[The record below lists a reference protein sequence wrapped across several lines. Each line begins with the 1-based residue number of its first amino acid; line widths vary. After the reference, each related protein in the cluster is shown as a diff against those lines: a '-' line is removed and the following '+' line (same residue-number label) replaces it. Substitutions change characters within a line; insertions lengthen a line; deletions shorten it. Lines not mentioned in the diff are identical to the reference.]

1 MSVLDGSKFK
11 PTLFVGLGGHG
22 GKIVNLLGKK
32 LRRHPHWSRIESMT
46 HFVAIDT
53 NKDDLDKLAHVPV
66 ECRFLASAFDRQAY
80 VRRKRGKAEIDED
93 RLVTQWTGTDYQF
106 RDTQG
111 AGAGQIRM
119 ESRLGLYY
127 NLEDD
132 RAGIRRKIDQLL
144 QSSTRIGNPW
154 RDNDDRVI
162 RIVIYASVA
171 GGTGSGGFL
180 PMAYLLRQMAS
191 DQGWGRPSVVGV
203 FTLPTAF
210 LERVKPELH
219 EDILAN
225 GYAALKEGEFL
236 TRQLGHE
243 GGASEIELHF
253 DPGTKNASRTKV
265 TGRPFDIAYI
275 VDRPTQVSIERYEH
289 AIADA
294 SYLQIFSPILG
305 AQKGEYDNYEKRQKS
320 LANGEFSVHWGA
332 FGSSIL
338 HFPRHDVI
346 RYASL
351 RYVARALRD
360 FLCFGG
366 DNPEFRVPYGDPAFE
381 RLSEDEKAR
390 KIDDAFIRYIDY
402 MAELERAA
410 NENGVFTAV
419 AQLRGRDGKNLLVAL
434 RERLKEVYGKL
445 DQVIEIS
452 DIDAMGVNP
461 GNPSMS
467 RALDGLRREYAA
479 SLGRV
484 NAELEVQ
491 RTSLRQG
498 RFLGE
503 LFRAFDVSPIA
514 QRLLLLRAMR
524 EAFLVPFDD
533 PAEGDFL
540 RPEAG
545 TNPSLDDE
553 SVQQNVGR
561 MNAELQRTAT
571 QGVFDKLKDRDN
583 QAFQAAKRRAI
594 GVYDELAQDARTEL
608 RRLFWRGFELELRQ
622 VASTLLATFRRT
634 AEIADGAARAAESET
649 EDFRRDPAR
658 EPESDCAQ
666 YYLDAEVLRDDR
678 RGERLWHW
686 LYAHLLDKTAYFVPA
701 DIFVQVSSAFNPA
714 RDSEGKLKQRDAA
727 EVVRVVRES
736 LLASGRA
743 IYEKAFDDLKLDLGR
758 TLEYEQRYIALTD
771 EGKNPRELRATGK
784 LEEAVDGVSAE
795 RVRGGVEDK
804 LQRLWADCAI
814 LANIDERAGDGV
826 TPARIAFVG
835 LAPRFQTDEQTSLGS
850 VLRRVAGNIS
860 VVEGWDDK
868 DALVVYRAMLG
879 IPIYWFANVDRVLG
893 PAYASS
899 AKNPNR
905 AYPLHIEADWE
916 TTAERP
922 GLPNLD
928 PIEIRRA
935 RERERAASAQKTQA
949 AERASRVRAFTL
961 AAFGGSVIEADG
973 GYAWSAAGATQAL
986 GKDRASAFTA
996 FEALDGE
1003 VRGLLVQPGLDAWGA
1018 REGERAAK
1026 AKLLADLQTHQSRL
1040 AAVLLRAT
1048 AEQREAE
1055 ARFVKEER
1063 DEVASML
1070 KELQGSS

>member
-1 MSVLDGSKFK
+1 MSLLDGTKFK

-22 GKIVNLLGKK
+22 GKIVNLLAKK
-32 LRRHPHWSRIESMT
+32 LKRHPHWERIEPMT

-53 NKDDLDKLAHVPV
+53 NKDDLDKHGHIPV

-80 VRRKRGKAEIDED
+80 IRRKRGKAETEED
-93 RLVTQWTGTDYQF
+93 RLVTQWTGSAYQF

-171 GGTGSGGFL
+171 GGTGSGSFL
-180 PMAYLLRQMAS
+180 PFAYLLRQMAN

-243 GGASEIELHF
+243 GGASEIEFHF
-253 DPGTKNASRTKV
+253 DPGTRNESRTKV
-265 TGRPFDIAYI
+265 TGRPFDLAYI

-338 HFPRHDVI
+338 HFPRQDVL

-360 FLCFGG
+360 YLCFGG

-381 RLSEDEKAR
+381 RLSDDEKSK

-402 MAELERAA
+402 MAELENAA
-410 NENGVFTAV
+410 NERGVFTAV
-419 AQLRGRDGKNLLVAL
+419 AQLRGRDGKDLLAAL

-452 DIDAMGVNP
+452 DIDAMGINP

-479 SLGRV
+479 SLTRV
-484 NAELEVQ
+484 NGELEVQ

-514 QRLLLLRAMR
+514 QRLLLLRALR
-524 EAFLVPFDD
+524 QVFIIPFDD
-533 PAEGDFL
+533 PSEGDFL
-540 RPEAG
+540 KPDAG
-545 TNPSLDDE
+545 NSPSLDDE

-608 RRLFWRGFELELRQ
+608 RRLFWRGFERELRQ
-622 VASTLLATFRRT
+622 VASTVLATFRRT

-658 EPESDCAQ
+658 EPDSDCAQ

-678 RGERLWHW
+678 RGDRLWHW
-686 LYAHLLDKTAYFVPA
+686 LHAHLLDKSAYFVPA
-701 DIFVQVSSAFNPA
+701 DIYVQVTAAFAPA

-727 EVVRVVRES
+727 EVVRVVRDS
-736 LLASGRA
+736 LLTSGRA

-758 TLEYEQRYIALTD
+758 TLELEQRYIALTD
-771 EGKNPRELRATGK
+771 EGRTPRELRSTGK
-784 LEEAVDGVSAE
+784 LDEAVDGVKAE
-795 RVRGGVEDK
+795 RVRSGIEDK

-826 TPARIAFVG
+826 TPARIAYVG
-835 LAPRFQTDEQTSLGS
+835 LAPRFQTDEQGSLGS
-850 VLRRVAGNIS
+850 VLKRIAGRIE
-860 VVEGWDDK
+860 VVDGWDDK

-879 IPIYWFANVDRVLG
+879 IPLYWFANVDRVLA
-893 PAYASS
+893 PAYGASS
-899 AKNPNR
+899 KNANR

-916 TTAERP
+916 TSAERP

-928 PIEIRRA
+928 PVEIRRA
-935 RERERAASAQKTQA
+935 REREKAALEQKGQATARAA
-949 AERASRVRAFTL
+949 RVRAFTL
-961 AAFGGSVIEADG
+961 AAFGGSVIEADNA
-973 GYAWSAAGATQAL
+973 YAWSAAGSSQPL
-986 GKDRASAFTA
+986 GKDRATA
-996 FEALDGE
+996 FGAFDTLDSE
-1003 VRGLLVQPGLDAWGA
+1003 VKSLLVQPGLDAWNA
-1018 REGERAAK
+1018 RNGERSART
-1026 AKLLADLQTHQSRL
+1026 KLLADLQTHNGRL
-1040 AAVLLRAT
+1040 GTVLLRAT

-1055 ARFVKEER
+1055 VRFVKEER
-1063 DEVASML
+1063 DEIADMI
-1070 KELQGSS
+1070 KELQGLS